1 MKNDMVIEIV
11 KATPPT
17 SLSALILMGYP
28 LSDWVFVLGAVL
40 LVLQLYFLIRD
51 KLWRQRGR
59 KD

>member
-40 LVLQLYFLIRD
+40 LVLQIIFLVRD
-51 KLWRQRGR
+51 KVWRQRGR